1 MKIDCL
7 LSPAEQ
13 TGRAPQGFRA
23 GVWVV
28 FDILRATSTFVTALH
43 QGAAAVRPV
52 ENIATALAVRARQP
66 EVLLAGERHGLRLR
80 AVDTGSVD
88 FDLGNSPRD
97 FSPERVR
104 GRIIVSTTTNGTR
117 ALQAS
122 RGAAHV
128 LAAAF
133 LNLGATADYV
143 RELAPEEVTL
153 VCAGTG
159 EGVAGEDVLAAG
171 ALISRLAEGR
181 TGSLE
186 LTDAAEIAR
195 QQFITLNEPLVLA
208 LGRTANGRRL
218 RALPELAGDVAWCAQ
233 TDHFPRA
240 AELNPLGEIVLRQGQ
255 ES

>member
-13 TGRAPQGFRA
+13 TGLAASGPRA

-43 QGAAAVRPV
+43 HGAVAVRPV
-52 ENIATALAVRARQP
+52 EEIATALAVRTRQP

-80 AVDTGSVD
+80 AADTGSVD
-88 FDLGNSPRD
+88 FDLGNSPRE
-97 FSPERVR
+97 FTSERVR
-104 GRIIVSTTTNGTR
+104 GRVIVSTTTNGTR
-117 ALQAS
+117 ALRAC
-122 RGAAHV
+122 RGASHV

-133 LNLGATADYV
+133 LNLGATAKYL

-171 ALISRLAEGR
+171 ALIARLAEGQ
-181 TGSLE
+181 TLPLE

-195 QQFITLNEPLVLA
+195 QQFISLTEPLVVA

-218 RALPELAGDVAWCAQ
+218 CDLPELAGDIAWCAQ
-233 TDHFPRA
+233 IDPVPQA
-240 AELNPLGEIVLRQGQ
+240 AELNPQGEIVLV
-255 ES
+255 